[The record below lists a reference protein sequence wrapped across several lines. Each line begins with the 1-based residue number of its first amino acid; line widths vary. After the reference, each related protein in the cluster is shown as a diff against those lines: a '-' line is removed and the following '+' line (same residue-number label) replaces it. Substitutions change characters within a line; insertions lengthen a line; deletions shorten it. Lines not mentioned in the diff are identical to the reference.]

1 MKISIQ
7 SLVEGAGDRHC
18 SGHRRIPSVHYRCR
32 GAGEWGVKHRDGQ
45 HGRGSVGI
53 ARDICMGEVQG
64 RAPPEFDF
72 GNSPF
77 ERCHSAIDELQGWH
91 KSGRDHDRATF
102 GLYWA
107 RRLALQSK
115 SFSGNATQV
124 VRALHTALCTSS
136 VSVSTRS
143 ASAFAVSVS

>member
-1 MKISIQ
+1 MVSTVAEA
-7 SLVEGAGDRHC
+7 LAL
-18 SGHRRIPSVHYRCR
+18 R
-32 GAGEWGVKHRDGQ
+32 G
-45 HGRGSVGI
+45 
-53 ARDICMGEVQG
+53 DICMGEVQG

-107 RRLALQSK
+107 RRLA
-115 SFSGNATQV
+115 
-124 VRALHTALCTSS
+124 SS
-136 VSVSTRS
+136 QIH
-143 ASAFAVSVS
+143 